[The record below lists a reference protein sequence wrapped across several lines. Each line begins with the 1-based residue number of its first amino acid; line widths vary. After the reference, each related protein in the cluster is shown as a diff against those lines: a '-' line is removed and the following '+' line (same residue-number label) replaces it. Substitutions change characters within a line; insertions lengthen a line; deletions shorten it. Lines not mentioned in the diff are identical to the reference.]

1 MAGVCSLAG
10 TANLLLLTSAFPRL
24 KRFDENGMDVG
35 EALVGRCL
43 RSWQA
48 NGFRIVSVHN
58 KAEEKL
64 LGDGFPGV
72 EYRFVEEDLGPEARK
87 TPSFASVLAAAPQ
100 DEPVGIVNADV
111 FMAPS
116 PDFAERL
123 AAAAADSTVVMHR
136 WEVPSLTRRQGHRFD
151 LGVDLL
157 AFTPRKVAPALAS
170 FVSYPYQLGV
180 PWWDYAFPV
189 AASLYSPLMLVADPI
204 LLHHTHDQAW
214 NDSEWHR
221 FAGLSAGFLKAQAE
235 EPSANP
241 RLARELQRR
250 IARIER
256 DHYGSK
262 NPKDTD
268 YALAELTIR
277 WIHVFSE
284 QKALSLLSEMELP
297 ASGRTLDDPVEDDL
311 LEGLLAANAA
321 YNSADPAE
329 ASEIRRK
336 MPRREFKGPPPLAL
350 YKEISTESTAGQVI
364 GAGFRDIGRV
374 ILSTG
379 KLLERR
385 MRRKRRGYS

>member
-1 MAGVCSLAG
+1 M
-10 TANLLLLTSAFPRL
+10 LLVTSAFPLL
-24 KRFDENGMDVG
+24 KRFDESGTDVG
-35 EALVGRCL
+35 GELVGTCL
-43 RSWQA
+43 KSWQA
-48 NGFRIVSVHN
+48 NGFRVLSVHN
-58 KAEEKL
+58 KAEEPL
-64 LGDGFPGV
+64 IGDGFPGV
-72 EYRFVEEDLGPEARK
+72 EYRFVDEDLGPTARK
-87 TPSFASVLAAAPQ
+87 TPSLAAVLSDLPP
-100 DEPVGIVNADV
+100 DEPVGIINADI
-111 FMAPS
+111 FMVEAPHLA
-116 PDFAERL
+116 DRL
-123 AAAAADSTVVMHR
+123 AAAARDSTVVMHR
-136 WEVPSLTRRQGHRFD
+136 WEVPSLAGRRGRRFD

-157 AFTPRKVAPALAS
+157 AFTPGKVAPAIAA
-170 FVSYPYQLGV
+170 FVDLPYQLGV

-214 NDSEWHR
+214 NSGEWHR
-221 FAGLSAGFLKAQAE
+221 FAGLSASFLKAQAA

-241 RLARELQRR
+241 KLARELQRR
-250 IARIER
+250 LARIER

-262 NPKDTD
+262 NPKEPD

-297 ASGRTLDDPVEDDL
+297 PSGRTLDDPVEDDL
-311 LEGLLAANAA
+311 LEGLLSTNSA

-350 YKEISTESTAGQVI
+350 YREVSTESTAGQVV

-374 ILSTG
+374 ILATG